1 MTKTDKFLNALMN
14 GHRVT
19 IKQAVQRYGFASR
32 NSFTGTVC
40 HLRDAGVP
48 IEAEYTRDSKG
59 RERYKYFMAS

>member
-1 MTKTDKFLNALMN
+1 MTKTDKFLNALN
-14 GHRVT
+14 SGKRIT
-19 IKQAVQRYGFASR
+19 IKQALYRYGFVSR